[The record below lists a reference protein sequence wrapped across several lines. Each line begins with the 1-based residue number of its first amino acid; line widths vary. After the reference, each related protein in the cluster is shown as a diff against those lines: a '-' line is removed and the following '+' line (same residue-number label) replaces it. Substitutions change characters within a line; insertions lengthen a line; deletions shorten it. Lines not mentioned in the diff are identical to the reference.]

1 MVVCA
6 EVAKSCSD
14 DDVTME
20 AGEMGGRPLS
30 SMEEREGMVGL

>member
-14 DDVTME
+14 DDVTIE
-20 AGEMGGRPLS
+20 VWEMGRRPYNP
-30 SMEEREGMVGL
+30 V